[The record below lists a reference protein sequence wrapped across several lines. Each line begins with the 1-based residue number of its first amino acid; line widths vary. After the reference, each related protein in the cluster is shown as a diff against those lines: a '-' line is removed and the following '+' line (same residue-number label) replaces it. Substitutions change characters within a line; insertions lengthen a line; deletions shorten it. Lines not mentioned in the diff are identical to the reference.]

1 MLASIAG
8 CAVAPLQAN
17 GDAGTVL
24 SKIDEVLN
32 GSNSPRDADK
42 AVFAKSDRTR
52 GSFIGWNVHA
62 ASTEILG

>member
-1 MLASIAG
+1 MRCGSFPSQSGFWA
-8 CAVAPLQAN
+8 
-17 GDAGTVL
+17 VL